1 MIWFAIILAV
11 VVGSGVALFS
21 RNLGRGLK
29 AGVVTLFVG
38 ILVSLLI
45 VYSGLMGG

>member
-11 VVGSGVALFS
+11 VVGGGVALIS
-21 RNLGRGLK
+21 KNAGRGLK
-29 AGVVTLFVG
+29 AGAVTLVLG
-38 ILVSLLI
+38 VLVSLLI